1 MSVLR
6 ERLTPLREPS
16 LTGIQLGAIGWS
28 MHGGDTVRP
37 PHAAARVSPA
47 VIADDG
53 PWLSGKGS
61 SPLTQ
66 QEPKA
71 STIQPRE
78 EQTDLP
84 GATGPNHPFF

>member
-6 ERLTPLREPS
+6 ERLTPLVEPS

-47 VIADDG
+47 VIEYDG
-53 PWLSGKGS
+53 P
-61 SPLTQ
+61 
-66 QEPKA
+66 
-71 STIQPRE
+71 
-78 EQTDLP
+78 
-84 GATGPNHPFF
+84 

>member
-1 MSVLR
+1 MSVIR
-6 ERLTPLREPS
+6 ERLTPLVEP
-16 LTGIQLGAIGWS
+16 LRTGIQLGDTGWS
-28 MHGGDTVRP
+28 MYGGDTVRP

-47 VIADDG
+47 VIAYGG

-66 QEPKA
+66 KEPKA

-84 GATGPNHPFF
+84 GATEQKHPFF